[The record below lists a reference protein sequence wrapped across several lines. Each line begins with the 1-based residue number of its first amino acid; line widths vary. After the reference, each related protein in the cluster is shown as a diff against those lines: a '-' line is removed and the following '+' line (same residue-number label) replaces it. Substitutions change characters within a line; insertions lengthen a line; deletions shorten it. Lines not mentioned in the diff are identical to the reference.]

1 MAALAFTR
9 NSILPTNPLFT
20 LFRIPV
26 FKPLFP
32 PNLLPAF
39 LTTPHPFTWR
49 IPSLL
54 ELFPSIVLAVPKKKT
69 SHSRKAMRAANK
81 GLKDKHSALSELFHA
96 SPLPNERSDIV
107 NCPGC
112 GTPKLAHHLCSK
124 CYSFLSRTWKN
135 KLRGMPDLS

>member
-1 MAALAFTR
+1 MASLAFTR
-9 NSILPTNPLFT
+9 NPVLTRNALFT
-20 LFRIPV
+20 LFRIPAI
-26 FKPLFP
+26 KPLFSA
-32 PNLLPAF
+32 NFLPAF
-39 LTTPHPFTWR
+39 LTAPNPFTWR

-81 GLKDKHSALSELFHA
+81 GLKDKQ
-96 SPLPNERSDIV
+96 NIV

-135 KLRGMPDLS
+135 KLRGSMPDLS

>member
-1 MAALAFTR
+1 MASLAFTR
-9 NSILPTNPLFT
+9 NPVLSRNALFT
-20 LFRIPV
+20 LFRMLAI
-26 FKPLFP
+26 KPLFAATF
-32 PNLLPAF
+32 LPAF
-39 LTTPHPFTWR
+39 LTAPNPFTWR

-81 GLKDKHSALSELFHA
+81 GLKDKQ
-96 SPLPNERSDIV
+96 NIV